1 MQKNV
6 SPSGYLPSFQH
17 FATQAIHVGQEP
29 EQWNSRALVIP
40 ISLAT
45 TFKQDTPGQSSVS
58 GRAGRAGRASREARR
73 TAGALRTRGWSL
85 RFLVKNQ
92 SCDLVNSVATK
103 PVPL

>member
-58 GRAGRAGRASREARR
+58 RRAGRASREARR
-73 TAGALRTRGWSL
+73 TAGALRTRGWSR
-85 RFLVKNQ
+85 RFSVKNQ
-92 SCDLVNSVATK
+92 SCNLVNSVATK